1 MLMGENITLT
11 EPAARIALFIGKS
24 KYLLLLFKMRTNSV
38 NIFRKRI
45 NRITILL
52 STCCKTYCFATQ
64 NSRFRSVKSK
74 LSFFFRIIF
83 TKLKCFLP
91 LTKQMLFGYRHTER
105 TCYCGR
111 TINSRL
117 SVFTL
122 ALSHS

>member
-1 MLMGENITLT
+1 MH
-11 EPAARIALFIGKS
+11 GKS
-24 KYLLLLFKMRTNSV
+24 G
-38 NIFRKRI
+38 
-45 NRITILL
+45 
-52 STCCKTYCFATQ
+52 CFASQ

-74 LSFFFRIIF
+74 LSFFVGIIF

-91 LTKQMLFGYRHTER
+91 LTKQMLFGNRHTDH